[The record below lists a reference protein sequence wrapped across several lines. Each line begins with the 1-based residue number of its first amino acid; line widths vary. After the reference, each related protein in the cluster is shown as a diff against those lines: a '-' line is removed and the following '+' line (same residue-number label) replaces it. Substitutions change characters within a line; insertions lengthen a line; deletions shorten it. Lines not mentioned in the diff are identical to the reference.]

1 MANQMYEG
9 RRLFNSGSINI
20 SDGAAHTLAGAQ
32 GAQLVTNL
40 HFISISN
47 TSANPTNV
55 TITDGINTLVI
66 GAPANCV
73 NPPVSLPVPFQSSLN
88 TAITA
93 QATSGQT
100 SVIVSAQGTIT

>member
-20 SDGAAHTLAGAQ
+20 STTAGQLAPAAGP
-32 GAQLVTNL
+32 GLVTNL
-40 HFISISN
+40 HMISVVN
-47 TSANPTNV
+47 TSANPTAV
-55 TITDGINTLVI
+55 TITDGINSLVI

-73 NPPVSLPVPFQSSLN
+73 NPPISMPVPFQSGPN

-93 QATSGQT
+93 SATSGQT
-100 SVIVSAQGTIT
+100 SIIVSAQGTIT